1 MIASISVAAEENS
14 SKDGSP
20 AFGFAA
26 VWLALQG
33 LFLGVWGTW
42 NMKFAANSYKI
53 GVVVGMTA
61 MMATQMFTMAILAGG
76 AWGGVNCMI
85 STCWVCVN
93 GRLHEWYTRRLCCA
107 PTSAFYGCARRAWL
121 HTRVF
126 LHGRGVV
133 VPSTCFLAI
142 LSRGGLGFGF

>member
-1 MIASISVAAEENS
+1 VIASISVAAEENS

-76 AWGGVNCMI
+76 AWGGVK
-85 STCWVCVN
+85 V
-93 GRLHEWYTRRLCCA
+93 A
-107 PTSAFYGCARRAWL
+107 
-121 HTRVF
+121 
-126 LHGRGVV
+126 
-133 VPSTCFLAI
+133 
-142 LSRGGLGFGF
+142 